1 MIKLKN
7 YSKFLEDI
15 AVNAND
21 STTQKMAKQS
31 VNADA
36 QYIKD
41 YKAKKDTLTK
51 LFTDIDV
58 NGEFKTN
65 DVRLKEEIE
74 KMLGKN
80 EQEEGADRNPLLQE
94 LTTVLDL
101 QRQVATI
108 QKTTNAEKTRMEEAG
123 DEAVQEEGPRKD
135 ELNKR
140 VSELKAKVTEGTNK
154 IADLTKR
161 SQEAKTNFD
170 KKMAE
175 FEKNLNQSTEQIK
188 KTPLK

>member
-21 STTQKMAKQS
+21 STAQKMAKQS

-51 LFTDIDV
+51 LFTDIDA

-74 KMLGKN
+74 KILGKN

-101 QRQVATI
+101 QRQAATI

-154 IADLTKR
+154 IADLTKQ

>member
-31 VNADA
+31 VNADE